1 MSPAIMSEQLRH
13 SMQCM
18 EIWGGN
24 RPTDTAVSM
33 TGLDAW
39 VYSMPHEGGNQG
51 GDIHYVSMCGGGRI
65 VRTIVADVAGH
76 GITAGELSATL
87 RRLMR
92 KYINTVDQSR
102 FARALNREF
111 SALETG
117 GRFAT
122 ALLATYLANRKTLI
136 LCNAGHPPP
145 LWYRAASDTW
155 QYLSH
160 DAAERAETV
169 SNLPLGIIE
178 STDYYQFAVPLGK
191 GDLVLIYTDAL
202 IEAQAP
208 GGDMLGDEGLLDMVR
223 SLDATAPDQL
233 SEALLAALDAYRGGA
248 AAGDDTTM
256 LLIHH
261 NAANP
266 HRQSLPEMART
277 VGRMFG
283 VLPV

>member
-1 MSPAIMSEQLRH
+1 MGELIQH

-24 RPTDTAVSM
+24 RPTDTAVSV

-39 VYSMPHEGGNQG
+39 VYSMPHEGGSQG

-76 GITAGELSATL
+76 GATVGELSTTL

-102 FARALNREF
+102 FARSLNEEF

-122 ALLATYLANRKTLI
+122 AILATYFSPLKMLI

-145 LWYRAASDTW
+145 LWYRAETDDW
-155 QYLSH
+155 KYLTH
-160 DAAERAETV
+160 DAAERSTTV
-169 SNLPLGIIE
+169 SNLPLGIIG
-178 STDYYQFAVPLGK
+178 STEYRQFAVPLGK
-191 GDLVLIYTDAL
+191 GDLVLIYTDSL
-202 IEAQAP
+202 IEARPP
-208 GGDMLGDEGLLDMVR
+208 GGAMLGNDGLLEMVR
-223 SLDATAPDQL
+223 SLDAGAPDRL
-233 SEALLAALDAYRGGA
+233 SEALLARLDAFRGGDPA
-248 AAGDDTTM
+248 EDDTTM

-261 NAANP
+261 NAASP
-266 HRQSLPEMART
+266 HRQSLPELART
-277 VGRMFG
+277 VGRMIG